1 MTCENPLFP
10 IAFIGLWTLML
21 AADGTRVR
29 FVGEDLVG
37 KGRHSSAYVTMVRP
51 EQLLLHTIQ
60 AQCVEV

>member
-1 MTCENPLFP
+1 
-10 IAFIGLWTLML
+10 ML

-29 FVGEDLVG
+29 FVGEDLIG

-51 EQLLLHTIQ
+51 EQLLLHTLQ